1 MKKKFLMVGI
11 GTTLVAATT
20 AQADYIYDA
29 ALLLK
34 EQKIEVVDLEK
45 KFTESEI
52 KAVKAKVQEMQEK
65 SNNKKNIINALT
77 RKRAME
83 LKQAGTKKSTEDQ
96 ERDRDRI
103 KDLEKQIKEKQ
114 QSKEKN
120 LVGDLEKTV
129 NRRFENLENR
139 VSNLEKKAKT
149 TNVNTKNSSSKAAS
163 KKTTESKKNPK
174 VSKSEAVDLVLR
186 GKLGDGEQRKEALR
200 KSGFTEAEIKEIQ
213 KEVNKIME
221 TDHIKVNLD

>member
-65 SNNKKNIINALT
+65 SNNKKNIINVLT

-96 ERDRDRI
+96 ERDRDRT
-103 KDLEKQIKEKQ
+103 KDLEKETK
-114 QSKEKN
+114 SKERHEEKD
-120 LVGDLEKTV
+120 LILIGDLEK
-129 NRRFENLENR
+129 NLNKKI
-139 VSNLEKKAKT
+139 SNLEKRVSKLEKNET
-149 TNVNTKNSSSKAAS
+149 TKNSSNKPKVATKVA
-163 KKTTESKKNPK
+163 TESKKSSK
-174 VSKSEAVDLVLR
+174 ISKSEAVQNVLR
-186 GKLGDGEQRKEALR
+186 GKYGDGDERRETLR
-200 KSGFTEAEIKEIQ
+200 KLGFTDKEIISIQ
-213 KEVNKIME
+213 KEVNQLME
-221 TDHIKVNLD
+221 N